1 MRRAAAAIL
10 LAPEAAVSF
19 SARLLRWP
27 AFPSH
32 STPMKSTA
40 ILFRSQKHP
49 EVPVARTALC
59 VVTLL
64 GCVSA
69 FGQSSGGAAA
79 SAPAGATGI
88 CNNGEYVYVAEKK
101 GSCRGR
107 QGILEWFADR
117 GKVDSGAPTAN
128 AAASV
133 ALSPEANAALAS
145 EKGFDLN
152 AVCDNNGRSS
162 SKLTFREEADHYVV
176 AIDNLSRG
184 SCKSEAHAT
193 SSTTF
198 TFNGCRDT
206 NIVMAFDSAD
216 KSTPFTGK
224 STACSYVFK
233 TR

>member
-1 MRRAAAAIL
+1 M
-10 LAPEAAVSF
+10 
-19 SARLLRWP
+19 
-27 AFPSH
+27 
-32 STPMKSTA
+32 
-40 ILFRSQKHP
+40 
-49 EVPVARTALC
+49 ARTALS
-59 VVTLL
+59 VVAVL

-69 FGQSSGGAAA
+69 FGQSSDGAA

-107 QGILEWFADR
+107 QGIREWFADG
-117 GKVDSGAPTAN
+117 GKVKNTVSTAN
-128 AAASV
+128 PAAPA

-145 EKGFDLN
+145 EKGFDLS
-152 AVCDNNGRSS
+152 AACDNNGRSS
-162 SKLTFREEADHYVV
+162 SKLMFREDADHYVV

-184 SCKSEAHAT
+184 SCKSEARAT

-206 NIVMAFDSAD
+206 NIVMTFDPAD

-224 STACSYVFK
+224 SATCSYVFK